1 MLRNVFGGALIVVL
15 AVILLMSNRDWV
27 LSDQH
32 RAVADI
38 AALPEGQGEILSD
51 LERIVRGYG
60 VHVPLE
66 PTKAQKLYQFLVLAG
81 RVPPAQIGTDYERPR
96 YGYSVREWT
105 FLGMPFAWYTEY
117 GFVLYSNNR
126 WELVETP
133 LIDAGHEMLMKEV
146 GRDLRQ
152 GFFFPFWAH
161 AWGWLYVAA
170 VALYG
175 WLYHRAIVRRREE
188 LGII

>member
-51 LERIVRGYG
+51 LERIVGYG
-60 VHVPLE
+60 VHVPRE

-81 RVPPAQIGTDYERPR
+81 RVPPAQLGTAYERPR

-175 WLYHRAIVRRREE
+175 WLYHRATVRRREE

>member
-60 VHVPLE
+60 VHVPRE
-66 PTKAQKLYQFLVLAG
+66 PTKAQKLYQILVLAG
-81 RVPPAQIGTDYERPR
+81 GVPPAQIETDYERPR

-105 FLGMPFAWYTEY
+105 FLGMPFA
-117 GFVLYSNNR
+117 S
-126 WELVETP
+126 
-133 LIDAGHEMLMKEV
+133 
-146 GRDLRQ
+146 
-152 GFFFPFWAH
+152 
-161 AWGWLYVAA
+161 
-170 VALYG
+170 
-175 WLYHRAIVRRREE
+175 
-188 LGII
+188 